1 MYFRKG
7 GRGLSDKKSLRQ
19 QYNYYSKRAMERAF
33 YEKAFRVASKFKTD
47 VEVVEL
53 FKPQTYDEL
62 FKEGITRKEGFKT
75 IRYTGVEAVKI
86 KIESYKARASKQVK
100 AERFILNYLSAMER
114 VGYHLDAIQEVD
126 ILLHSISVDKLTYA
140 INAEFLPQISYIYAE
155 DKDNKQVVQKVKNMV
170 KFVNS
175 EEVSKVIKEARKN
188 AKVVAKNRME
198 EYKMIY
204 GDRFM

>member
-19 QYNYYSKRAMERAF
+19 QYNYYSKRAMERAI
-33 YEKAFRVASKFKTD
+33 YEKAFRVGLKFKTD

-62 FKEGITRKEGFKT
+62 FREGITRKEGNKT
-75 IRYTGVEAVKI
+75 IRYTGIEAVKI
-86 KIESYKARASKQVK
+86 KIESYKARASKNVK
-100 AERFILNYLSAMER
+100 AESFILNYLKAMEE
-114 VGYHLDAIQEVD
+114 VGYGIDEIQEVD
-126 ILLHSISVDKLTYA
+126 ILLHSISVDKLTYS
-140 INAEFLPQISYIYAE
+140 IHAEFLPQISYIYAE
-155 DKDNKQVVQKVKNMV
+155 ERDNKSIVEKIKKMV

-175 EEVSKVIKEARKN
+175 EEVSREIRTARKS